1 MINITYFIFQ
11 KTMFKDFDKKIK
23 KIDKYG
29 REIKEDVIEEYEK
42 LEKKT
47 EEVGEK
53 IFASSIFW
61 GVLSYLGIL
70 CLIPLLLKR
79 RNRFA
84 QFHSKQG
91 LLVFILSW
99 FIKIPV
105 IGWVIGL
112 CLGIIWIIVIIQ
124 VFRKKY
130 WEIPL
135 IGALAKKL
143 KI

>member
-1 MINITYFIFQ
+1 
-11 KTMFKDFDKKIK
+11 MFEDFKKNVK
-23 KIDKYG
+23 KLDKYG
-29 REIKEDVIEEYEK
+29 KEIKEEAIEGYEK

-47 EEVGEK
+47 EEVGEMV
-53 IFASSIFW
+53 FGSSIFW
-61 GVLSYLGIL
+61 GVLSYLGVL

-84 QFHSKQG
+84 QFHAKQG
-91 LLVFILSW
+91 LFIFVMSW
-99 FIKIPV
+99 FIKIPI

-112 CLGIIWIIVIIQ
+112 YLGIVWIIVMVQ

-135 IGALAKKL
+135 IGALAKKF